1 MTGTMRAFEIYL
13 NGKRLCLAGIGD
25 DGVLNTTVDSVVG
38 RGRNR
43 NQQTLRVGGL
53 ISPTAEYVIWKRR
66 RLKIGDEVRVKIV
79 ETASIDRPKER
90 IRIDPKAD
98 LKRQKQYVRDMSKK
112 FGWKLTTGR

>member
-1 MTGTMRAFEIYL
+1 MTDTMRAFEVYL

-25 DGVLNTTVDSVVG
+25 DGVLNTMVDHGVG
-38 RGRNR
+38 KGW

-53 ISPTAEYVIWKRR
+53 INATQEHVIWSRR

-90 IRIDPKAD
+90 IRIDPKED
-98 LKRQKQYVRDMSKK
+98 LKRQKQYVRDLAKK